1 MVAELKAMERKEK
14 GTRNNI
20 FLRAEGKLPA
30 VVYSAGKPGAMIAVE
45 ERVFKKL
52 LSSGERVVS
61 LDVGGKKSQA
71 LIKEVQYDSL
81 GEHILHV
88 DFNEL
93 KEGQK
98 VRVKVHL
105 VFRGTP
111 KGASDGGLA
120 NIILHEVEVN
130 CLPTAIPDKLTVDLD
145 GLGVGDAIH
154 VSEIKYP
161 EGVSFAARGT
171 DVIALCE
178 VPKEEVAA
186 AAPAEGA
193 SAEPEVLTAKK
204 EDPADAAAAGAAGGD
219 KKAAGGDKKPA
230 EKKK

>member
-30 VVYSAGKPGAMIAVE
+30 VVYSAGKAGAMIAVE

-52 LSSGERVVS
+52 LTSGERVVS

-98 VRVKVHL
+98 VRVKVTL
-105 VFRGTP
+105 VFRGVP
-111 KGASDGGLA
+111 KGASEGGLA

-130 CLPTAIPDKLTVDLD
+130 CLPTAIPDKITVDLE
-145 GLGVGDAIH
+145 GLGIGDAIH

-161 EGVSFAARGT
+161 EGVSFAVRGN
-171 DVIALCE
+171 DVVALCE
-178 VPKEEVAA
+178 VPVEEVAA
-186 AAPAEGA
+186 VAPVEGA
-193 SAEPEVLTAKK
+193 AEPEVLTAKK

-230 EKKK
+230 ADKKK